1 MTESTN
7 PSIPSTLKEYLYDSH
22 ERNGVICISVTGLVS
37 LIAIVSLLLAKPLK
51 SSTYNR
57 THLFGYLTSLL
68 LANGMLSVATVMS
81 FDWIVQ
87 RKVTAGLFCTVQ
99 GALKQAGNIA
109 TALWSFIIALHL
121 FNLLF
126 LRSSAKK
133 YAFWATIIGGWG
145 VVAGVVAI
153 GPTVIQTP
161 ERGPYYG
168 ITGPWCWITDA
179 YPEEQIFLEYFLE
192 FISAGLSCVLF
203 TFVLLRVRGNLLFID
218 GRWKFQHVPSCDS
231 WQLAFS
237 RDLIDTA
244 MLRFAQSMV
253 WFPIAYT
260 IVLLPSGIAGFSAV
274 SGRPVSPGV
283 EIFTGVT
290 YNLTGLINVLLLVT
304 TRQLYPDTELPEFN
318 TQRNQQ
324 ATMQLMESGGVTPF
338 TLTRS
343 MTAETYHR
351 ERETVLALQ
360 RATSA
365 SSHGSHDSQQGQE
378 GNGSMWT
385 DITSSL
391 SRQDSGSS
399 GGSWDSQTEL
409 IPKPKE
415 TYRKYR

>member
-1 MTESTN
+1 MTKSTN
-7 PSIPSTLKEYLYDSH
+7 SSIPSTLKEFLYDTH
-22 ERNGVICISVTGLVS
+22 DRNGVIFISVTGLVS

-51 SSTYNR
+51 SSTYVR

-81 FDWIVQ
+81 FNWIVHDQ
-87 RKVTAGLFCTVQ
+87 VTAGPYCTVQ
-99 GALKQAGNIA
+99 GALRQTGNIA

-126 LRSSAKK
+126 LRSSAKN
-133 YAFWATIIGGWG
+133 YAFWLTIIGGWG
-145 VVAGVVAI
+145 VVATVVAI
-153 GPTVIQTP
+153 GPMVIENA

-168 ITGPWCWITDA
+168 INGSWCWITDA

-192 FISAGLSCVLF
+192 FLSAGLSCVLF
-203 TFVLLRVRGNLLFID
+203 TIVLLRVRGNLLIID
-218 GRWKFQHVPSCDS
+218 GRWKFQHVRSCDS

-260 IVLLPSGIAGFSAV
+260 IVLLPSGIAGFGAV

-290 YNLTGLINVLLLVT
+290 YNLTGLINVLLLLT
-304 TRQLYPDTELPEFN
+304 TRQLYPDMELPEFN

-338 TLTRS
+338 TLARS
-343 MTAETYHR
+343 LTAESYHR
-351 ERETVLALQ
+351 QRETVLALH
-360 RATSA
+360 RATSV
-365 SSHGSHDSQQGQE
+365 SSYGSSGSLKGHE
-378 GNGSMWT
+378 NGSSWT

-391 SRQDSGSS
+391 TRHDSSS
-399 GGSWDSQTEL
+399 STGSWNSQTEL

-415 TYRKYR
+415 VYRTHR